1 MGKNLKKYII
11 SSIIWAF
18 VGHIIVISFFFI
30 VCLFS
35 IINDGLI
42 NEYTIIFFSIALIT
56 LFRLTYLLIKKIYCM
71 KKIKLED
78 YKIIEKELKNPI
90 LIAYKDYI
98 LTDTY
103 IINLRKIHIFKY
115 SDITHMYKKCGIR
128 IVGNQIRIV
137 KYLCTK
143 TNDGLKDKFLIGFP
157 FILNCTLFQDFSD
170 IIIKKN
176 PYVLSKKI

>member
-1 MGKNLKKYII
+1 
-11 SSIIWAF
+11 
-18 VGHIIVISFFFI
+18 
-30 VCLFS
+30 
-35 IINDGLI
+35 
-42 NEYTIIFFSIALIT
+42 
-56 LFRLTYLLIKKIYCM
+56 M

-78 YKIIEKELKNPI
+78 YKIIEKELKNLI

-128 IVGNQIRIV
+128 IVGNEIRIV

-143 TNDGLKDKFLIGFP
+143 TNDGLKDKFLISY
-157 FILNCTLFQDFSD
+157 LSSFSISAPMPVKTFD
-170 IIIKKN
+170 TPLCCIVT
-176 PYVLSKKI
+176 P